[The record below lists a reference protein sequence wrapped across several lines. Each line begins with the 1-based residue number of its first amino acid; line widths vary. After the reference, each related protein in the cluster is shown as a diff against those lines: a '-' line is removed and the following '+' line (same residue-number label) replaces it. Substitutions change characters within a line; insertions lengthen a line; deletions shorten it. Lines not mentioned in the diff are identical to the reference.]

1 MTKDYRFVDYATQG
15 YLLLVAVLI
24 LLFHGGRVEGWRW
37 LVGAHVLVLGIVHGL
52 IHLQAAGWGGAGI
65 RFLRQYYPILL
76 YTGFY
81 RETGELNQMFA
92 GTYYDPFF
100 IRWEEQLFGFQ
111 PSLALMEQ
119 FPQVWVSEIFYACY
133 FSYYVMIGGIGLVL
147 LVRNREQFFHFVSV
161 ISFVFYVCYTTYIF
175 VPVMG
180 PRVFFGD
187 RAAAVFGESRVYAF
201 PEELL
206 PAAPPEYP
214 ESVQRGPFYRMVI
227 FLYRHFEAPG
237 AAFPSSHVAVAL
249 ATLFFSWRYL
259 RRLRWG
265 HTVVT
270 IGLCMATVYCRYH
283 YVVDVFAGVL
293 ATAVLLP
300 VGNAL
305 YHRYDRRE
313 AGAVGRAAG
322 PATHQ
327 RGRS

>member
-1 MTKDYRFVDYATQG
+1 MLKCYRFVDYATQG
-15 YLLLVAVLI
+15 YLVVVGVLI
-24 LLFHGGRVEGWRW
+24 LLFHGGRVEGWGW
-37 LVGAHVLVLGIVHGL
+37 LVAAQALVLGIVDG
-52 IHLQAAGWGGAGI
+52 IIRLQAAGQGGVVI

-92 GTYYDPFF
+92 ANYYDPFF
-100 IRWEEQLFGFQ
+100 IRLEEQLFGFQ

-133 FSYYVMIGGIGLVL
+133 FSYYLMIGGIGLVL

-161 ISFVFYVCYTTYIF
+161 VSFVFYLCYTTYIF

-187 RAAAVFGESRVYAF
+187 RAAAVFGESRAYAF

-206 PAAPPEYP
+206 PPVPPEYP
-214 ESVQRGPFYRMVI
+214 ESVQRGPFYRTVI

-249 ATLFFSWRYL
+249 ATLYFSWRYL
-259 RRLRWG
+259 RRWRWV
-265 HTVVT
+265 HTVVA

-283 YVVDVFAGVL
+283 YVVDVFAGML

-300 VGNAL
+300 LGNAL
-305 YHRYDRRE
+305 YHRYERRE
-313 AGAVGRAAG
+313 AAPAERAAG
-322 PATHQ
+322 PAALQT
-327 RGRS
+327 GRS